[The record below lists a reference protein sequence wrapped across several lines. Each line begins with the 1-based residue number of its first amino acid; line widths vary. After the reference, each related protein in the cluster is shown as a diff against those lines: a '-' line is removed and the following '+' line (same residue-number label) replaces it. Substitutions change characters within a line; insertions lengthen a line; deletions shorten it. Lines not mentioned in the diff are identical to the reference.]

1 MHLYTDNWLSHSMFS
16 QMFSSCCGLMHLRVR
31 WRSPVTNWVSAFRMP
46 SSLLYFT
53 APSTTMTENLTSSQ
67 HMMIGFLQSNHVT
80 GSRPNL
86 RQSKFQNS
94 FQAFSANTDSNIR
107 VNITTSTTSCLCLL
121 QEAPYQS
128 PRPSDC
134 HASWQRNLILYSPC
148 L

>member
-31 WRSPVTNWVSAFRMP
+31 WRSPVTNWVSACRMP
-46 SSLLYFT
+46 IPLLYFT

-67 HMMIGFLQSNHVT
+67 HMMIGFLQSNHIT

-94 FQAFSANTDSNIR
+94 FQAFSANTDSNIESVSPQALLTVFACCKR
-107 VNITTSTTSCLCLL
+107 LPTSHPDPVIALPLGRET
-121 QEAPYQS
+121 
-128 PRPSDC
+128 
-134 HASWQRNLILYSPC
+134 
-148 L
+148 